1 MAAEGDNISM
11 ALRDS
16 VGNDMQGASVSAFMF
31 DGAVISPAVCA
42 REEVEE
48 APQGAGAETTW

>member
-1 MAAEGDNISM
+1 MSARG
-11 ALRDS
+11 S
-16 VGNDMQGASVSAFMF
+16 VRNDMQGASVSAFMF